1 MEKIRNP
8 VKLPVFDKVFG
19 NFVKLAHHDQLQV
32 FGEEYKALNAT
43 SYARFT
49 EVLKV
54 INVKGNQRQMI
65 PNQAIYRMDFYIRP
79 SQHRINEIKEELEAD
94 HSHVDVYNSSVLATE
109 IKKVHLDLRLSG
121 QRCPDLMKAQLQHF
135 FKQCGIKQ
143 YEFEWGPNYWAT
155 SRDKLRVSA
164 DEKQRKEDTE
174 FVEKE
179 EKVMMDK
186 EKKSTL
192 DKLKFWKRKK

>member
-1 MEKIRNP
+1 MMSVDLAYWGSVKQLGQHTLNICSSANQEVAHQLVRN
-8 VKLPVFDKVFG
+8 F
-19 NFVKLAHHDQLQV
+19 A
-32 FGEEYKALNAT
+32 EALRT
-43 SYARFT
+43 SD
-49 EVLKV
+49 LH
-54 INVKGNQRQMI
+54 IG
-65 PNQAIYRMDFYIRP
+65 DL
-79 SQHRINEIKEELEAD
+79 KEELAAD

-135 FKQCGIKQ
+135 FKSCGIKQ